1 MLLSCSLYANMYHV
15 CFLCQFFFLQFLQV
29 RVAHCI
35 EVSARDSWEVF
46 YQFLYLVLLF
56 LLVAVLR
63 VAVYCYFSQSAAAFF
78 LNDSCSQ
85 PLILFGTL
93 SLLLVFFWSHTSA
106 FFGPLNNAK
115 LLGETLT
122 CMLWHVR
129 LATVLATGPHVT
141 LCARHAR
148 VLHMYI
154 EKEYMKVMRET
165 VSGGGSRYFA
175 GSRYFMT
182 PGPKLVHAVQHQI
195 FKEKRKKSPART
207 NSRQWLPGN
216 LEFFWSRL
224 ISEMVQAPFKYI
236 NVH

>member
-1 MLLSCSLYANMYHV
+1 MRHAVGWWNVALSTICRKALPPAKL
-15 CFLCQFFFLQFLQV
+15 FRV
-29 RVAHCI
+29 R
-35 EVSARDSWEVF
+35 RT
-46 YQFLYLVLLF
+46 
-56 LLVAVLR
+56 LR
-63 VAVYCYFSQSAAAFF
+63 WSAAAFF

-182 PGPKLVHAVQHQI
+182 PGPKLVHAIQHQI
-195 FKEKRKKSPART
+195 FKEKKKKFARPHQFPT
-207 NSRQWLPGN
+207 MVAR
-216 LEFFWSRL
+216 EYRFFFGLALGPDFSK
-224 ISEMVQAPFKYI
+224 STF
-236 NVH
+236 

>member
-1 MLLSCSLYANMYHV
+1 MQWAGGTLLFLQSAERRFNQLSCSESVGHSGGVPQPY
-15 CFLCQFFFLQFLQV
+15 
-29 RVAHCI
+29 
-35 EVSARDSWEVF
+35 
-46 YQFLYLVLLF
+46 
-56 LLVAVLR
+56 
-63 VAVYCYFSQSAAAFF
+63 F

-154 EKEYMKVMRET
+154 EKEYMKVMRKT
-165 VSGGGSRYFA
+165 VSGGGSRYFE

-182 PGPKLVHAVQHQI
+182 PGPKLVHAIQHQI
-195 FKEKRKKSPART
+195 FKEKKKKFARPT

-224 ISEMVQAPFKYI
+224 SKLLFPGYFVNSLEPGI
-236 NVH
+236 NRDFPE